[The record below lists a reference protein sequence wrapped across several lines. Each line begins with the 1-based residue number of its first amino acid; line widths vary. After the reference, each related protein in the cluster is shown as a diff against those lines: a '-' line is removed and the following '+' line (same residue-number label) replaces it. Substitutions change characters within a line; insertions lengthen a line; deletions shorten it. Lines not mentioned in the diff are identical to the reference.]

1 MSKKTDSLSFPKDP
15 LAAMRQLQELDRL
28 PSNDIPPDP
37 AEERDHATS
46 LPDTLA
52 TSSEVSSVTTL
63 PTSSQVSSEAAKP
76 TATKRAR
83 RESEPGEELTDP
95 IAGAVKELLARPYTT
110 EGGKGP
116 LTVSTVKMPSEV
128 WERLGWAA
136 KLTGQAKQ
144 DIIRDALKDYF
155 RKLLKE
161 L

>member
-1 MSKKTDSLSFPKDP
+1 MTRKTESLSFPKDP
-15 LAAMRQLQELDRL
+15 LAAMRELQELDTSPR
-28 PSNDIPPDP
+28 NDTPPAP
-37 AEERDHATS
+37 AEERDNATS
-46 LPDTLA
+46 LPDTHA
-52 TSSEVSSVTTL
+52 TGSEVSSVTT
-63 PTSSQVSSEAAKP
+63 PAASSRGGSEATKEKRPRAQQAP
-76 TATKRAR
+76 AATER
-83 RESEPGEELTDP
+83 DP
-95 IAGAVKELLARPYTT
+95 IAGAVKELLSRPYSSE
-110 EGGKGP
+110 EGKAP